1 MNDFREA
8 SFMSYQNSESEIQK
22 LALNSSLVLLSES
35 DEDSNEEF
43 RHVYKNIDIQDD
55 VPEFRG
61 CRVCKKIKIYD
72 LSSVKIKIHDP
83 YFCLRGASC
92 IEEKDFA
99 LQKESL
105 KIGERLTDRYRR
117 IQACCRDLCLES
129 RNSYT

>member
-83 YFCLRGASC
+83 YCCLMGASC
-92 IEEKDFA
+92 IEEK
-99 LQKESL
+99 
-105 KIGERLTDRYRR
+105 ERLTDRYRR